1 MQHHP
6 EMPPQR
12 TPLRSIDSNRAVRG
26 PELTPYERGRITG
39 AKAAS
44 LSPCEIELQ
53 LNYSR
58 GAVRGTIT
66 LQKLKTNR
74 ASLP

>member
-1 MQHHP
+1 
-6 EMPPQR
+6 MPPQR

-39 AKAAS
+39 AKATS
-44 LSPCEIELQ
+44 LSLREIELQ

>member
-1 MQHHP
+1 
-6 EMPPQR
+6 MPLQR
-12 TPLRSIDSNRAVRG
+12 TPLQSIDSNRAVRG
-26 PELTPYERGRITG
+26 PELTPYKRGHITG

-44 LSPCEIELQ
+44 LSPREIKLQ

-58 GAVRGTIT
+58 GAVQGAIT